1 MSADLIAGLVL
12 GLLAGTVVGMVV
24 VKLARRG
31 RPVGV
36 ATRSDILDAYLM
48 GYRDCEAGEALDTTR
63 PAELYP

>member
-1 MSADLIAGLVL
+1 MSADLVFGLVV
-12 GLLAGTVVGMVV
+12 GLLAGVVLGMVA

-36 ATRSDILDAYLM
+36 ATRRDVLEAYLM
-48 GYRDCEAGEALDTTR
+48 GYRDCESGAALDTTR

>member
-1 MSADLIAGLVL
+1 MSADLILGLVL
-12 GLLAGTVVGMVV
+12 GSLAGVLAGMVV

-36 ATRSDILDAYLM
+36 ATRRDVLEAYLM
-48 GYRDCEAGEALDTTR
+48 GYRDCEAGAALDTTR

>member
-1 MSADLIAGLVL
+1 MSADLLAGLVV
-12 GLLAGTVVGMVV
+12 GLLAGTVLGMVI

-48 GYRDCEAGEALDTTR
+48 GYRDCQAGEALDLTR